1 MNNIMQ
7 KEEERQIKI
16 LDKRVGTNNLL
27 LKHANLIERSMH
39 KQSLIN
45 FRDYLEEIKKDFQTI
60 KNNEKQ
66 LDSTMFLTLMIK
78 KTNDNIK
85 QLNKLIKN
93 YE

>member
-1 MNNIMQ
+1 MQ

-45 FRDYLEEIKKDFQTI
+45 FRDYLEEELKFLKEIGRFRTTWDKNVTKIEINIKKI
-60 KNNEKQ
+60 KQ
-66 LDSTMFLTLMIK
+66 D
-78 KTNDNIK
+78 IK